1 MNDHYIRIINDLKNK
16 IYKNIYFLH
25 GDEPYYI
32 DLITDYIEKNILDE
46 AERSFNQ
53 VVLYGEETDVTAIIN
68 TARKFPMMSNQQV
81 VIVKEAHNLK
91 DLELL
96 QNYIDHPLEST
107 ILLISYKYKKLD
119 KRTTLYKSLNKAAN
133 VELFLS
139 VKMKD
144 YQIPDWIETY
154 FKQKNIKA
162 ERNVSMILAEYL
174 GNDLSKIVNELG
186 KLFITIPK
194 DQKVLTARDIE
205 EKIGISK
212 DFNNFELQNAVGSR
226 NKIKAGRIV
235 NHFEH
240 NQKDNPIALTIITL
254 FAFYKKL
261 LVYHFM
267 KDKSRNNVA
276 SALRINPYFVNEYEL
291 ASRNYSPKKTVE
303 IISLLREFDL
313 KSKGFEN
320 VTTAPG
326 DLLKE
331 MVYKIMRDER

>member
-1 MNDHYIRIINDLKNK
+1 MNKHYIQIINDLKNK

-32 DLITDYIEKNILDE
+32 DLITSYIEDNILDE
-46 AERSFNQ
+46 AEKSFNQ
-53 VVLYGEETDVTAIIN
+53 VVLYGAETDVPSIIN
-68 TARKFPMMSNQQV
+68 TARRFPMMSNQQV
-81 VIVKEAHNLK
+81 VIVKEAHYLK
-91 DLELL
+91 DPELL

-107 ILLISYKYKKLD
+107 VLVISYKYKKLD

-139 VKMKD
+139 EKMRD
-144 YQIPDWIETY
+144 YQVPDWIENY
-154 FKQKNIKA
+154 FTQKNIKA
-162 ERNVSMILAEYL
+162 ERNVSMILTEYL

-194 DQKVLTARDIE
+194 DQKVITSRDIE

-212 DFNNFELQNAVGSR
+212 DFNNFELQNAVGSG
-226 NKIKAGRIV
+226 NKLKAGRIV

-240 NQKDNPIALTIITL
+240 NQKNNPITLTIITL
-254 FAFYKKL
+254 FAFFKKL
-261 LVYHFM
+261 LVYHFL

-276 SALRINPYFVNEYEL
+276 SVLRINPYFVNEYEL
-291 ASRNYSPKKTVE
+291 ASRNYNPKKTVE
-303 IISLLREFDL
+303 VIGLLRKFDL

-320 VTTAPG
+320 VTTVPG

-331 MVYKIMRDER
+331 MVYKIMN